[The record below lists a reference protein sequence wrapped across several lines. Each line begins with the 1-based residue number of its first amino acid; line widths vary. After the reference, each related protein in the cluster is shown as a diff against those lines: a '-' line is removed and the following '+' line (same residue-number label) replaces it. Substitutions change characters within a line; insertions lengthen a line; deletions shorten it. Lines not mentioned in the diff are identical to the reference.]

1 MTSSPAATAGPDEVA
16 PAIGYDQAAK
26 EFLDYVQHYRG
37 YSPLTVRAYGTDLRM
52 FREFLESRLGRVPAP
67 AEIKREQIIQFG
79 VSRKGAAPLT
89 LRRKYACLASLF
101 GFLQDMGYLQGNP
114 ARRLPLPRVS
124 EYVPVFLSE
133 EMAQQ
138 LIAAADTPWTKAMVV
153 LLLSTGIRRSEA
165 VGITLD
171 DLNLEKRQ
179 LLIRGKGDKERVVP
193 LTDQVVEAI
202 QAYLPHRTKTESQH
216 LFVSAWK
223 GRPIHGRCINR
234 MLKIVV
240 GKAGL
245 AGQGITP
252 HKLRHTFATFT
263 RLRRASLTRNGVDIR
278 TVQELMGHSELET
291 TAKYLHSDTRTKQAA
306 VGKLNGLLGSSD
318 ALDPSS
324 GVPLSDVR
332 VPSEPESG
340 GTDLGAQE
348 PDSRMR

>member
-1 MTSSPAATAGPDEVA
+1 MTDATAEKGLS
-16 PAIGYDQAAK
+16 YDDTVR
-26 EFLDYVQHYRG
+26 EFLSYLKDYR
-37 YSPLTVRAYGTDLRM
+37 SFSALTVRAYGTDMRM
-52 FREFLESRLGRVPAP
+52 LREFLRHRLGRVPSP
-67 AEIKREQIIQFG
+67 TEITREMIVQFG
-79 VSRKGAAPLT
+79 VSLRKPAPLT
-89 LRRKYACLASLF
+89 LRRKYACISSFF
-101 GFLQDMGYLQGNP
+101 GFLQDMGYAHTNP

-133 EMAQQ
+133 ETAQQ

-193 LTDQVVEAI
+193 LTDQSVEAI
-202 QAYLPHRTKTESQH
+202 QAYLPHRTKTQSRH

-223 GRPIHGRCINR
+223 GHPIHGRCINR
-234 MLKIVV
+234 MLKIVIQ
-240 GKAGL
+240 KAGL

-252 HKLRHTFATFT
+252 HKLRHTFATH
-263 RLRRASLTRNGVDIR
+263 LIRNGVDIR

-306 VGKLNGLLGSSD
+306 VGKLNGLLGTSSEPVAEAMASSD
-318 ALDPSS
+318 QSR
-324 GVPLSDVR
+324 GI
-332 VPSEPESG
+332 
-340 GTDLGAQE
+340 LGEAE
-348 PDSRMR
+348 EGIVSRT

>member
-1 MTSSPAATAGPDEVA
+1 MTSAPAATAEPDEGTVG
-16 PAIGYDQAAK
+16 IGYDQAVK
-26 EFLDYVQHYRG
+26 EFLDYLAHYRN
-37 YSPLTVRAYGTDLRM
+37 YSPLTVRGYATDLRM
-52 FREFLESRLGRVPAP
+52 FREFLGTRLGRVPAP

-89 LRRKYACLASLF
+89 LRRKYACLSSF
-101 GFLQDMGYLQGNP
+101 YGFLQDMGYLQGNP

-138 LIAAADTPWTKAMVV
+138 LMAVANTPWTKAMVV

-171 DLNLEKRQ
+171 DLNLEERQ

-193 LTDQVVEAI
+193 LTDQAAEAI
-202 QAYLPHRTKTESQH
+202 QAYLPHRTKTQDRH

-223 GRPIHGRCINR
+223 GQPIHGRCINR
-234 MLKIVV
+234 MLRIVIR
-240 GKAGL
+240 KAGL
-245 AGQGITP
+245 EGQGITP
-252 HKLRHTFATFT
+252 HKLRHTFATH
-263 RLRRASLTRNGVDIR
+263 LIRNGVDIR

-306 VGKLNGLLGSSD
+306 VGRLNGLLGSGQSEV
-318 ALDPSS
+318 AM
-324 GVPLSDVR
+324 
-332 VPSEPESG
+332 PSEL
-340 GTDLGAQE
+340 GTFAEASNPLHGADT
-348 PDSRMR
+348 PKL